1 MKTLAVFCWLV
12 AAGNTNCTNG
22 QAPEAAGDDEPPGQ
36 VAMLAPA
43 APSRDPL
50 LRISDF
56 DEDPF
61 GFDLNAQAIKA
72 RFGQKFTLRKEAV
85 ANTHYAGKVDT
96 ILHFSSANSKLDIYK
111 AQENEM
117 LYAAQISDPAF
128 ALRNGIRVG
137 ISRSEFCGKFYELQR
152 YRDRS
157 GLITVDAPE
166 AMAVYQLELQPD
178 QITISN
184 DAQTALYRFV
194 FAQNRLTQ
202 IQIEFYLD

>member
-1 MKTLAVFCWLV
+1 MKILAVLCWLV
-12 AAGNTNCTNG
+12 AASNTNCTSG
-22 QAPEAAGDDEPPGQ
+22 QAPEVSGDDEPPGQ

-43 APSRDPL
+43 APARDPL

-61 GFDLNAQAIKA
+61 GFDLTAQAIKA
-72 RFGQKFTLRKEAV
+72 RFGHKFTLKKEAV
-85 ANTHYAGKVDT
+85 ANTHYSGKVDT
-96 ILHFSSANSKLDIYK
+96 IFHFSSATSKLDIYK

-117 LYAAQISDPAF
+117 LYAATITDPAV

-137 ISRSEFCGKFYELQR
+137 MSRGEFCGKFYELQR
-152 YRDRS
+152 YRDRL
-157 GLITVDAPE
+157 GVVTIDAPE
-166 AMAVYQLELQPD
+166 AMAVYQLELEPN

-184 DAQTALYRFV
+184 DAETAIYRFT
-194 FAQNRLTQ
+194 FAQNRLAQ